1 MNRKVTEQ
9 DLNYMQLAIEEG
21 LKHAGLTNPNPSVG
35 TLIVKNGQ
43 IVAKACTAIGGRPHS
58 EIVALRKS
66 QGQAKDSDVYVTLE
80 PCAHYGVTP
89 PCAEKLSEA
98 GVRRVFVGAKD
109 PNPKVNG
116 KGIRILRKNGIEV
129 FTNVLPKE
137 SAEVNEWFFKKF
149 HSAYPYVVLKSAIS
163 LDGKIATYT
172 GKSKWISSPDSLKYV
187 HHLRQRF
194 DAIVVGTHT
203 LTMDNPT
210 LNVRLPKAKRTP
222 DKIILD
228 RKGELDQKL
237 NIFQTLENERIFYFS
252 HIKRKTPL
260 KNKNILAFQ
269 VGSKKGKLNLDEI
282 LVILKEHNIFSV
294 LVEGGGQLNASL
306 LEAGLVDKVIF
317 VIAPKIIGGE
327 KSVSVVRGKNI
338 DDLKEAITLK
348 DISLRQFGND
358 YIYTG
363 FVKRYF

>member
-1 MNRKVTEQ
+1 MIRKVTEQ
-9 DLNYMQLAIEEG
+9 DLKYMHLAIEEG
-21 LKHAGLTNPNPSVG
+21 YKHAGLTNPNPSVG
-35 TLIVKNGQ
+35 TVIVKNGK
-43 IVAKACTAIGGRPHS
+43 IVAKACTAVGGRPHS

-66 QGQAKDSDVYVTLE
+66 QRQAKNSDVYVTLE

-89 PCAEKLSEA
+89 PCAVKLSEA
-98 GVRRVFVGAKD
+98 GVRRVFVGVKD

-116 KGIRILRKNGIEV
+116 KGIRILKKNGIEV
-129 FTNVLPKE
+129 IANVLPKE

-187 HHLRQRF
+187 HQLRQRF
-194 DAIVVGTHT
+194 DAIIVGTHT
-203 LTMDNPT
+203 LAVDNPS
-210 LNVRLPKAKRTP
+210 LNVRLPKTKRTP

-228 RKGELDQKL
+228 RKGELNQKL
-237 NIFQTLENERIFYFS
+237 NVFQTFGKERIFYFS
-252 HIKRKTPL
+252 HTKRKMPL
-260 KNKNILAFQ
+260 NNKNIMVFQ
-269 VGSKKGKLNLDEI
+269 VGSQKGKLNLDEI
-282 LVILKEHNIFSV
+282 FLILREHNIFSV

-338 DDLKEAITLK
+338 DDLEEA
-348 DISLRQFGND
+348 ISLRDISVRQSGLD

-363 FVKRYF
+363 FIKRYF